1 MGSGSRSLLPEVG
14 MREYGILFVDD
25 DKAILDL
32 VKRYLTREGYAVD
45 LADSGHK
52 ALNLIKKKN
61 FDIVFTDFKMPEIDG
76 IELLSAIKDRRP
88 ETEVV
93 IVTGHGTMETA
104 VKAMKIGSYD
114 YLQKPFKLDLL
125 KLIIDRIVGEKLLKE
140 ERALLRSRVRER
152 HRYDSMVGI
161 SLEMQEIYEIVDR
174 MKDAGPNVLIRGES
188 GTGKEL
194 AARVIHRGSDR
205 GHRPLIPVV
214 CRTSLHALPARDVV
228 PRIAELLTSAEGGT
242 LYLDEITDISLP
254 VQKAFLRQLDEKP
267 KGAGRAADG
276 LAKDVRVIA
285 ATGKDLRDTI
295 EGDLA
300 DRNFLNRIS
309 AVTIAMPPLRDRKE
323 DICLLIH
330 HFLCK
335 YNPGSTRKVYTIEP
349 EALSYLL
356 QYHWPGNVIQL
367 ENVIERAFALG
378 VEIEI
383 SVSDLPME
391 IKTFGEISKI

>member
-1 MGSGSRSLLPEVG
+1 

-52 ALNLIKKKN
+52 ALSLLKKKN

-140 ERALLRSRVRER
+140 ERALLKSRVKER

-161 SLEMQEIYEIVDR
+161 SLGMQEIYETIDR

-205 GHRPLIPVV
+205 AHRPLVPVV
-214 CRTSLHALPARDVV
+214 CRTYLHGLPAEDVR
-228 PRIAELLTSAEGGT
+228 PRLAELLACAEGST
-242 LYLDEITDISLP
+242 LYLDDITDISHP
-254 VQKAFLRQLDEKP
+254 VQGEFLRQLNEQP
-267 KGAGRAADG
+267 RGPGLTAGGPARA
-276 LAKDVRVIA
+276 VRVIA

-295 EGDLA
+295 EGDLV
-300 DRNFLNRIS
+300 DRKFLNRIS
-309 AVTIAMPPLRDRKE
+309 AVTINMPPLRDRKE
-323 DICLLIH
+323 DICLLVH
-330 HFLCK
+330 HFLRK
-335 YNPGSTRKVYTIEP
+335 YNAGSARKVYTIEP

-356 QYHWPGNVIQL
+356 RYHWPGNVIQL
-367 ENVIERAFALG
+367 ENVIERAFALR

-383 SVSDLPME
+383 SVADLPNE
-391 IKTFGEISKI
+391 IRTFGEISKI